1 VVGALAGVLVRRRR
15 PPPPLA
21 QLLQPRL
28 QTRGEAN
35 LLLITTCKQVVLRI
49 SFIKNAFFIFLLRVA
64 CLGRGLVVQLC
75 CAIAF
80 ETDSNDSPLHPATS
94 NLKMSD
100 RSYLGKKKTLSRYH
114 QQIKQQLEH
123 KSSLNKFALLL
134 HAWRIDDGHSEQP
147 SCTRRP
153 AMYKTGAHAAALQA
167 APVPR
172 SPPSSRTH
180 QRRAFSLH
188 LLSVGRHKWTAT
200 NRLRVHGRAWQTRT
214 YVRDMVVSSARV
226 LGRRARTTV
235 L

>member
-1 VVGALAGVLVRRRR
+1 VLESGHGGEVARLLGRPRPFVRGAELLVMDDDSGAEEGRVVGALAGVLVRRRR

-35 LLLITTCKQVVLRI
+35 LLLITTCKQVLRI

-134 HAWRIDDGHSEQP
+134 HA
-147 SCTRRP
+147 
-153 AMYKTGAHAAALQA
+153 
-167 APVPR
+167 
-172 SPPSSRTH
+172 
-180 QRRAFSLH
+180 
-188 LLSVGRHKWTAT
+188 
-200 NRLRVHGRAWQTRT
+200 
-214 YVRDMVVSSARV
+214 
-226 LGRRARTTV
+226 
-235 L
+235 